1 VFRQHWRELDFW
13 RWLWHSRTPAGAKA
27 GLAVIAVAA
36 ILGGGFFAADRLS
49 RANASVSATDAF
61 TFETTIQKLVTVRE
75 HGKTIVRRVPVVRR
89 VFLRPQTA
97 FETRYDTRVITTPG
111 GVRVVRQRVVRYVR
125 VVKRH
130 VITVNGKTQTVTRT
144 QLVPTT
150 RIETQTQTSVVTNER
165 TVVNQ
170 NTVTVVNS
178 HTETVPVTV
187 TDTQT
192 ETVVETQTLPPGT
205 VTETVPVTVTE
216 TVTTGTSG

>member
-1 VFRQHWRELDFW
+1 MFWQHWREPDFW
-13 RWLWHSRTPAGAKA
+13 RWLWYNRTPPRAKA
-27 GLAVIAVAA
+27 ALALVAVAA
-36 ILGGGFFAADRLS
+36 VLGGGFYAADRLS
-49 RANASVSATDAF
+49 SANAGVSATDAF

-75 HGKTIVRRVPVVRR
+75 HGKRIVRRVPVVRR

-111 GVRVVRQRVVRYVR
+111 GVRLVRQKVLRYVR
-125 VVKRH
+125 VVRRH
-130 VITVNGKTQTVTRT
+130 VITVNGKTQTVTQTR
-144 QLVPTT
+144 LVPTT
-150 RIETQTQTSVVTNER
+150 RIETQTSVVTNER

-170 NTVTVVNS
+170 DTVTVVSS

-192 ETVVETQTLPPGT
+192 ETVVVTQVPPAET

-216 TVTTGTSG
+216 TVPEPSR